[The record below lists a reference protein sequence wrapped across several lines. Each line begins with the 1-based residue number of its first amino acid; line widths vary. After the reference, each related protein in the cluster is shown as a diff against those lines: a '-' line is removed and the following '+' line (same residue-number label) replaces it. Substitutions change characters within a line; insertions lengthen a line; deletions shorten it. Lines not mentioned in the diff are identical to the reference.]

1 MKNEKFGKFGLGT
14 GREVAVSV
22 ETAGGIR
29 FFPEE

>member
-1 MKNEKFGKFGLGT
+1 MKNPENFGLGT
-14 GREVAVSV
+14 GREVAVSA